1 MHRYKKKTSWKIICG
16 WKKKLKS
23 GTITKSICANFSHY
37 VTFKMKIS
45 APDQQASEQKN
56 RKKNV
61 DFGNVQA
68 HVFNKNFVT
77 LFKARCAAAM
87 PNTMIIQITF
97 HLSLFFPSPVF
108 FLVNTCAAIVLGCL
122 PARAQP
128 RTCGPDYIQIHKN
141 NRFNTLPAHSWPSRS
156 KNLRMKKCKKLTN
169 KMCLIKKNDKVG
181 IVKKIINIYILCKFI
196 KKLKQAGCDSVCCLL
211 NKSLI

>member
-1 MHRYKKKTSWKIICG
+1 MNNKFQPIFLIYAQIQKKKTSWKIICG

-122 PARAQP
+122 PARTTQNLWP
-128 RTCGPDYIQIHKN
+128 RLHSNSQKQQI
-141 NRFNTLPAHSWPSRS
+141 
-156 KNLRMKKCKKLTN
+156 
-169 KMCLIKKNDKVG
+169 
-181 IVKKIINIYILCKFI
+181 
-196 KKLKQAGCDSVCCLL
+196 
-211 NKSLI
+211 